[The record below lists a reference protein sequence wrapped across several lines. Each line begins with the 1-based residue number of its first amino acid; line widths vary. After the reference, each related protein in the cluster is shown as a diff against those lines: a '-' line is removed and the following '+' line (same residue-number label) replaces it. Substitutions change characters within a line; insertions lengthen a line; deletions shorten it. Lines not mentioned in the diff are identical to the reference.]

1 MLSTASDADQLAEAE
16 LQEDGQ
22 WKVFTGN
29 ELATFFGGRGEYL
42 VAGGKINQEFL
53 M

>member
-1 MLSTASDADQLAEAE
+1 MLSTDPNADQLAVAE

-29 ELATFFGGRGEYL
+29 ELATLFGCGGGGYL
-42 VAGGKINQEFL
+42 IAGKINQEIL